1 MLDQAFMDILENALY
16 ELIEKA
22 RSEINVNNADVKEAL
37 DRVNECS
44 RKWKEAPNL
53 DAAARNL
60 ADDYA
65 GALGAL
71 SDEQQK
77 HLYIQGAKDCV
88 EVLRK
93 LGVIK

>member
-1 MLDQAFMDILENALY
+1 MDQAFMEILENAVY

-22 RSEINVNNADVKEAL
+22 RAEVNENNGAVREAL
-37 DRVNECS
+37 DRVNETS
-44 RKWKEAPNL
+44 RKVKDALYHDHTAKELIEAYTGS
-53 DAAARNL
+53 L
-60 ADDYA
+60 A
-65 GALGAL
+65 AL